1 MFLLPEPQAG
11 VSNPIDILDFR
22 PDIDLVGAAEAGLL
36 DGAAGL
42 FAAAVAA
49 EVERLFTC
57 ARNDLAPVDRD
68 RAICA
73 FVSFL
78 DRFQVNSDLRNGV
91 FHAA

>member
-22 PDIDLVGAAEAGLL
+22 PDVDLVAAAQAGLL

-49 EVERLFTC
+49 ETEGLFTG

-73 FVSFL
+73 FGSFL
-78 DRFQVNSDLRNGV
+78 DRFQVDADLRNCV